1 MLKMNAPAGALLAG
15 LGLGLAA
22 PAMPAGEPVPTFAQL
37 EASGATIGRI
47 VVRNGNIF
55 DTGDP
60 EEDNWLFRTANRLHI
75 NTRESVVRQSLLLET
90 GDRIRASRM
99 EEAER
104 VLRDSRNFS
113 DVEVRVLAVRDGV
126 ADIEVRTRDAWSLDP
141 GFSFS
146 RTGGTNSYNINLREY
161 NFLGTGT
168 QLTLGKTSD
177 IDRSGNEFGI
187 ANDRAFGTWTRLA
200 YERARNDDGRRE
212 GVTAVR
218 PFHALDARWSAGATW
233 LLNDRIEANYVAGDV
248 QSEYRY
254 EETRAEVFGG
264 WSAGLRDGFATRYT
278 AGLRLQDDAYAI
290 EPGRTAPETLAP
302 DQKLAYPF
310 VRAEIVED
318 RYERTTNR
326 NQVGRPEYFALGLAA
341 SLDLGY
347 ASRSLGSSRDAWV
360 YAGTLARGFEL
371 AGEQR
376 ILASAALDGQFTDGR
391 IDRQHFGGRVQYY
404 RPQGP
409 RWVFYASASGDVL
422 THPGPSDTLW
432 LGGDNGLRGY
442 PQRYQS
448 GERRALFTL
457 EERAHSDIYLWR
469 LFRLGA
475 AAYVDVG
482 RAWGG
487 PYQNPTNAGWLTNL
501 GLGLRIFNTRSAF
514 ANVLHVD
521 LAFPLNADAKVD
533 RVQLLVKTRASF

>member
-1 MLKMNAPAGALLAG
+1 MYRVANPSRRPADQ
-15 LGLGLAA
+15 
-22 PAMPAGEPVPTFAQL
+22 PP
-37 EASGATIGRI
+37 
-47 VVRNGNIF
+47 
-55 DTGDP
+55 
-60 EEDNWLFRTANRLHI
+60 
-75 NTRESVVRQSLLLET
+75 
-90 GDRIRASRM
+90 
-99 EEAER
+99 
-104 VLRDSRNFS
+104 
-113 DVEVRVLAVRDGV
+113 
-126 ADIEVRTRDAWSLDP
+126 
-141 GFSFS
+141 
-146 RTGGTNSYNINLREY
+146 
-161 NFLGTGT
+161 
-168 QLTLGKTSD
+168 KTS
-177 IDRSGNEFGI
+177 
-187 ANDRAFGTWTRLA
+187 
-200 YERARNDDGRRE
+200 
-212 GVTAVR
+212 
-218 PFHALDARWSAGATW
+218 
-233 LLNDRIEANYVAGDV
+233 
-248 QSEYRY
+248 
-254 EETRAEVFGG
+254 
-264 WSAGLRDGFATRYT
+264 
-278 AGLRLQDDAYAI
+278 
-290 EPGRTAPETLAP
+290 AP

-376 ILASAALDGQFTDGR
+376 ILASAALDGQFPDGR
-391 IDRQHFGGRVQYY
+391 IDRQHLGGRVQYY

-475 AAYVDVG
+475 AA
-482 RAWGG
+482 
-487 PYQNPTNAGWLTNL
+487 
-501 GLGLRIFNTRSAF
+501 
-514 ANVLHVD
+514 
-521 LAFPLNADAKVD
+521 
-533 RVQLLVKTRASF
+533 